1 MFKVNDYVMY
11 GMTGACKVIDI
22 KKEKFMNNE
31 QKECYVLSPIYSKNM
46 TIKIPVDNKKVII
59 RGDRKSVV

>member
-31 QKECYVLSPIYSKNM
+31 QKRMLRVKPYLF
-46 TIKIPVDNKKVII
+46 
-59 RGDRKSVV
+59 